1 MVEDAIRNV
10 DLTLFLI
17 VLISD
22 EFSSE
27 SSAERHSTEE
37 DIPVRPVARCRALYV
52 YTPNLPDELTLK
64 PGDILSVYRQQ
75 DDGWWLGEC
84 NGSVG
89 IFPATYVET
98 IRD

>member
-1 MVEDAIRNV
+1 MSGFKI
-10 DLTLFLI
+10 LI
-17 VLISD
+17 TTIICFTD
-22 EFSSE
+22 EFSSQS
-27 SSAERHSTEE
+27 SSAGRCSTEE
-37 DIPVRPVARCRALYV
+37 IPVRPVAQCRALYV

-98 IRD
+98 IQG